1 MDTLEFDEVWPHLSS
16 PKGPSADDTTGAKP
30 VEGYRKPGNLQEL
43 HHRAPITHQA
53 RTPESSSARPGRHDL
68 PGISDQCDS
77 GGRSDIVDSDALA
90 QRSDDL
96 RTGRL
101 IVDTPIAACPV
112 SICRAQHLRP
122 GGRAPVGEEVAALI
136 IDAVIDD
143 MSDDGRRLA

>member
-1 MDTLEFDEVWPHLSS
+1 MDTLEFDEAWPDLSS
-16 PKGPSADDTTGAKP
+16 PKGTSADDATGAKP

-53 RTPESSSARPGRHDL
+53 RTPESSNARQSRHDL
-68 PGISDQCDS
+68 PAISDQRDCGGS
-77 GGRSDIVDSDALA
+77 GDIVDSDALA

-112 SICRAQHLRP
+112 SICRAHHLRP
-122 GGRAPVGEEVAALI
+122 GGRAPIAEELAALI